1 MQKQAE
7 VNTGLL
13 LLGSLCHL
21 LTLLFKYAIGS
32 GEPGDVTGPQLALS
46 RTCSFVMLIGYVAY
60 LFFQL
65 KTHRRLFESPEV
77 CILYL

>member
-1 MQKQAE
+1 MQKQAA

-32 GEPGDVTGPQLALS
+32 NEPGVVAGPTLALS
-46 RTCSFVMLIGYVAY
+46 RSCSFVMLISYVAY

-77 CILYL
+77 FLYW